1 MFSQLTLRQ
10 KITYCAHLF
19 KALTKQHHKK
29 LIPILR
35 SVISPRS
42 IVLDVG
48 GHAGQMTKLFA
59 GLAHKGHV
67 YTFEP
72 GSYAFSILRK
82 TKALKCL
89 SNVSPINQGL
99 SSLPGEVV
107 LQVPLKRSG
116 SMGFGISHIVERGQ
130 SASSPSFRETVSV
143 TTLDTFV
150 KFHNLERL
158 DFIKIDVEGHE
169 LEVLKGGLETF
180 KRFKPSLM
188 IEVNGGNFERAGYDT
203 DTLFKMMT
211 SLGYEASYIDEDE
224 SVLSPAHDRQNGDYL
239 FIAIK

>member
-10 KITYCAHLF
+10 KLTYCAHLF
-19 KALTKQHHKK
+19 KALSKQHHKK

-35 SVISPRS
+35 TVITPRS
-42 IVLDVG
+42 IVMDVG

-59 GLAHKGHV
+59 GLAHKGQV

-72 GSYAFSILRK
+72 GSYAFSILSK

-89 SNVSPINQGL
+89 SNVTLINQGL
-99 SSLPGEVV
+99 SSVPGEVV

-116 SMGFGISHIVERGQ
+116 SMGFGISHIVENDE
-130 SASSPSFRETVSV
+130 SASSPSFRETITV
-143 TTLDTFV
+143 TTLDAFV
-150 KFHNLERL
+150 KSQNLERL

-180 KRFKPSLM
+180 KNLKPSLM
-188 IEVNGGNFERAGYDT
+188 IEVNGGNFERAGYGV
-203 DTLFKMMT
+203 DTLFEMMA
-211 SLGYEASYIDEDE
+211 SLGYEASYIDEDAG
-224 SVLSPAHDRQNGDYL
+224 VLRPAHDHQNGDYL
-239 FIAIK
+239 FVSKK